1 MDPVMREFVD
11 LKGAS
16 GAAYRFRAWPESDH
30 HTPTA
35 GNFAVLVLGDAEVTL
50 VALGV
55 SSDLSRIKSA
65 AQEAIAASSGRL
77 FTRLNVSRS
86 ARDAEHEDLLAGHPA
101 AKPLLHE
108 V

>member
-1 MDPVMREFVD
+1 MREFVD

-16 GAAYRFRAWPESDH
+16 GAAYRFRVWPESDH

-35 GNFAVLVLGDAEVTL
+35 GNFAVLVLSGSDVTI

-55 SSDLSRIKSA
+55 SSDLSRIKPA
-65 AQEAIAASSGRL
+65 AQDAIASSSGRL

-86 ARDAEHEDLLAGHPA
+86 ARDAEHDDLLAGHPA